1 MKTKKISTIRTTYI
15 LLVILLLSSCKAK
28 ETTVE
33 RTQTSDT
40 LISKSFEYVSKPI
53 ETKYTFSIEC
63 DSLGNV
69 KEIQTFESSGLN
81 SASVKLKNNQLDLR
95 LITGI
100 SERKTDTIYMTKSVD
115 KFKTV
120 DLIRYKTPLWMWLT
134 IISLVLVIILLLRFR

>member
-1 MKTKKISTIRTTYI
+1 MKATHA
-15 LLVILLLSSCKAK
+15 LLITLLLLGCKAK

-69 KEIQTFESSGLN
+69 KEIKTFESSGLN
-81 SASVKLKNNQLDLR
+81 SASVKLKDNQLDLR
-95 LITGI
+95 LLTGM
-100 SERKTDTIYMTKSVD
+100 SERKTDTIYRTEFKD

-120 DLIRYKTPLWMWLT
+120 DLVRYKTPLWMWIT
-134 IISLVLVIILLLRFR
+134 IVLQTLVIILLFRFK

>member
-1 MKTKKISTIRTTYI
+1 MKAPQA
-15 LLVILLLSSCKAK
+15 LLIFFLLIGCKAK

-69 KEIQTFESSGLN
+69 KEIKTFESSGLN
-81 SASVKLKNNQLDLR
+81 SASVKLQDNQLDLR
-95 LITGI
+95 LITGM
-100 SERKTDTIYMTKSVD
+100 SQSKTDTIYRTQFKD
-115 KFKTV
+115 KYKTV
-120 DLIRYKTPLWMWLT
+120 DLVRYKTPLWMWLT

>member
-1 MKTKKISTIRTTYI
+1 MKATHA
-15 LLVILLLSSCKAK
+15 LLIFFLLIGCKAK

-33 RTQTSDT
+33 RTRTSDT
-40 LISKSFEYVSKPI
+40 LITKSFDYVSQPI
-53 ETKYTFSIEC
+53 ETNYSFSIEC

-69 KEIQTFESSGLN
+69 KEIKTFESSGLN

-95 LITGI
+95 LLTGV

-134 IISLVLVIILLLRFR
+134 IISLVLLIILLLRFR

>member
-1 MKTKKISTIRTTYI
+1 MRTTYI

-40 LISKSFEYVSKPI
+40 LISKSFEYVSQPI
-53 ETKYTFSIEC
+53 ETNYSFSIEC
-63 DSLGNV
+63 ESLGNV
-69 KEIQTFESSGLN
+69 KEKKTFESSGLN
-81 SASVKLKNNQLDLR
+81 SASVQLKNNQLDLR
-95 LITGI
+95 LLTGV

-120 DLIRYKTPLWMWLT
+120 DLVRYKTPLWMWLT

>member
-1 MKTKKISTIRTTYI
+1 MKTTHA
-15 LLVILLLSSCKAK
+15 LLIFFLLIGCKAK

-40 LISKSFEYVSKPI
+40 LISKSFEYVSQPI
-53 ETKYTFSIEC
+53 ETNYTFSIEC

-69 KEIQTFESSGLN
+69 KEIKTFESSGLN
-81 SASVKLKNNQLDLR
+81 SASVKLQDNQLDLR
-95 LITGI
+95 LITGM
-100 SERKTDTIYMTKSVD
+100 SQSKTDTIYRTQFKD

>member
-1 MKTKKISTIRTTYI
+1 MKATHA
-15 LLVILLLSSCKAK
+15 LLIFFLLIGCKAK

-33 RTQTSDT
+33 RKQTSDT
-40 LISKSFEYVSKPI
+40 LISKSFEYVSQPI
-53 ETKYTFSIEC
+53 ETNYSFSIEC

-69 KEIQTFESSGLN
+69 KEIKTFESSGLN

-95 LITGI
+95 LLTGM
-100 SERKTDTIYMTKSVD
+100 SQSKKDTIYMTKFKD

-120 DLIRYKTPLWMWLT
+120 DLVRYKTPLWMWLT

>member
-1 MKTKKISTIRTTYI
+1 MKATQT
-15 LLVILLLSSCKAK
+15 LLMLLLLLGCKAK

-40 LISKSFEYVSKPI
+40 LISKSFDYVSKPI

-69 KEIQTFESSGLN
+69 KEIKTFESSGLN

-95 LITGI
+95 LLTGI

-120 DLIRYKTPLWMWLT
+120 DLVRYKTPLWMWLT

>member
-1 MKTKKISTIRTTYI
+1 MKATQA
-15 LLVILLLSSCKAK
+15 LLIFFLLIGCKAK

-69 KEIQTFESSGLN
+69 KEIKTFESSGLN

-95 LITGI
+95 LLTGV
-100 SERKTDTIYMTKSVD
+100 SNLKSN
-115 KFKTV
+115 
-120 DLIRYKTPLWMWLT
+120 
-134 IISLVLVIILLLRFR
+134 

>member
-1 MKTKKISTIRTTYI
+1 MKVTHAI
-15 LLVILLLSSCKAK
+15 LILFLLIGCKAK
-28 ETTVE
+28 EKTVE

-69 KEIQTFESSGLN
+69 KVITTFESSGLN
-81 SASVKLKNNQLDLR
+81 SASVQLKNNQLDLR
-95 LITGI
+95 LLTGI
-100 SERKTDTIYMTKSVD
+100 SQSKTDTIYRTQ
-115 KFKTV
+115 FKDVLKTSDV
-120 DLIRYKTPLWMWLT
+120 VRYKTPLWMWLT

>member
-1 MKTKKISTIRTTYI
+1 MKATHA
-15 LLVILLLSSCKAK
+15 LLIFFLLIGCKAK

-40 LISKSFEYVSKPI
+40 LISKSFEYVSQPI
-53 ETKYTFSIEC
+53 ETNYSFSIEC

-69 KEIQTFESSGLN
+69 KEIKTFESSGLN

-95 LITGI
+95 LLTGM
-100 SERKTDTIYMTKSVD
+100 SQSKTDTIYRTQFKD

-120 DLIRYKTPLWMWLT
+120 DLVRYKTPLWMWLT

>member
-1 MKTKKISTIRTTYI
+1 MKATQA
-15 LLVILLLSSCKAK
+15 LLIFFLLIGCKAK

-69 KEIQTFESSGLN
+69 KEIKTFESSGLN
-81 SASVKLKNNQLDLR
+81 SASVKLQDNQLDLR
-95 LITGI
+95 LITGM
-100 SERKTDTIYMTKSVD
+100 SQSKTDTIYKTKYKDVL
-115 KFKTV
+115 KTSDV
-120 DLIRYKTPLWMWLT
+120 VRYKTPLWMWIT
-134 IISLVLVIILLLRFR
+134 IILQTLVIILLFRFK

>member
-1 MKTKKISTIRTTYI
+1 MRTTYI

-69 KEIQTFESSGLN
+69 KEIKTFESSGLN

-95 LITGI
+95 LITGM
-100 SERKTDTIYMTKSVD
+100 SQSKTDTIYKTKYKDVL
-115 KFKTV
+115 KTSDV
-120 DLIRYKTPLWMWLT
+120 VRYKTPLWMWIT
-134 IISLVLVIILLLRFR
+134 IILQTLVIILLFRFK

>member
-1 MKTKKISTIRTTYI
+1 MIG
-15 LLVILLLSSCKAK
+15 CKAK

-33 RTQTSDT
+33 RTKTSDT
-40 LISKSFEYVSKPI
+40 LVTKSFNYVSKPI

-81 SASVKLKNNQLDLR
+81 SASVKLQNNQLDLR

-100 SERKTDTIYMTKSVD
+100 SQSKTDTIYNTKYRDVL
-115 KFKTV
+115 KTSDV
-120 DLIRYKTPLWMWLT
+120 VRYKTPLWMWIT
-134 IISLVLVIILLLRFR
+134 IILQTLVIGLLIKFR

>member
-1 MKTKKISTIRTTYI
+1 MKSTQALLI
-15 LLVILLLSSCKAK
+15 LFLLLGCKAK

-63 DSLGNV
+63 DSMGNV
-69 KEIQTFESSGLN
+69 KEIKTFESFGLN
-81 SASVKLKNNQLDLR
+81 SASVQLKNNQLDLR
-95 LITGI
+95 LLTGI
-100 SERKTDTIYMTKSVD
+100 SQSKTDTIYVSKSVD

-120 DLIRYKTPLWMWLT
+120 DLVRYKTPLWMWLT
-134 IISLVLVIILLLRFR
+134 IISLILLIILLLKFR

>member
-1 MKTKKISTIRTTYI
+1 MKATHA
-15 LLVILLLSSCKAK
+15 LLIFFLLIGCKAK

-63 DSLGNV
+63 DSMGNV
-69 KEIQTFESSGLN
+69 KEIKTFESSGLN
-81 SASVKLKNNQLDLR
+81 SASFKLKNNQLDLR
-95 LITGI
+95 LLTGI
-100 SERKTDTIYMTKSVD
+100 SQSKTDTIYVSKSVD

-120 DLIRYKTPLWMWLT
+120 DLVRYKTPLWMWLT
-134 IISLVLVIILLLRFR
+134 IISLILLIILLLKFR

>member
-1 MKTKKISTIRTTYI
+1 MVRYKTF
-15 LLVILLLSSCKAK
+15 LLIVLLFGCKAK
-28 ETTVE
+28 ETTLE
-33 RTQTSDT
+33 RTRTSDT
-40 LISKSFEYVSKPI
+40 LITKSFDYVSQPI
-53 ETKYTFSIEC
+53 ETNYSFSIEC

-69 KEIQTFESSGLN
+69 KEIKTFESSGLN

-95 LITGI
+95 LLTGI

>member
-1 MKTKKISTIRTTYI
+1 MKATQA
-15 LLVILLLSSCKAK
+15 LLIFFLLIGCKEK

-69 KEIQTFESSGLN
+69 KEIKTFESSGLN
-81 SASVKLKNNQLDLR
+81 SASVKLQDNQLDLR
-95 LITGI
+95 LITGM
-100 SERKTDTIYMTKSVD
+100 SQSKTDTIYRTQFKD

-134 IISLVLVIILLLRFR
+134 IISLILLIILLLRFR

>member
-1 MKTKKISTIRTTYI
+1 MKATHA
-15 LLVILLLSSCKAK
+15 LLIFFLLIGCKAK

-69 KEIQTFESSGLN
+69 KEIKTFESSGLN

-95 LITGI
+95 LLTGM
-100 SERKTDTIYMTKSVD
+100 SQSKTDTIYRTQFKD
-115 KFKTV
+115 KYKTNDV
-120 DLIRYKTPLWMWLT
+120 VRYKTPFWMWIT
-134 IISLVLVIILLLRFR
+134 IILQTLVIILLFRFK